1 MARPVEDQAQRHQL
15 VFPAVENTRSV
26 WQYAG
31 RVGAE
36 VLAAVG
42 RGRAAALRD
51 WPVPGALL
59 PRDRSLP
66 VAEQMAGLF
75 PERALRRGS
84 TVVVGRS
91 RPGAT
96 SVALSLLSPS
106 AAGYWCGVV
115 GAPDLGL
122 VAAAQLGGEL
132 SRLALVPVPG
142 ERWPV
147 VTAALLEGM
156 DVVLVRPAGPVRPTD
171 ARKLEARARERGA
184 VLAVLSDAWPGA
196 ADVRLDVGEG
206 SWHGAQSGAG
216 FLVGRELEVVS
227 TGRGAASRPRRAR
240 LTFASST
247 SRVVSLADGAA
258 SSAPSFR
265 AAGSGPR

>member
-1 MARPVEDQAQRHQL
+1 MARPVEDQAQRRQP
-15 VFPAVENTRSV
+15 VFPAVENTRSIR
-26 WQYAG
+26 QYAG

-91 RPGAT
+91 CPGAT
-96 SVALSLLSPS
+96 SVALSLLSGPS
-106 AAGYWCGVV
+106 AAGSWCGVV

-122 VAAAQLGGEL
+122 VAAAQLGVEL

-156 DVVLVRPAGPVRPTD
+156 DVVLVRPAGPVRPMD

-206 SWHGAQSGAG
+206 GWHGIQGGAG

-240 LTFASST
+240 LTFGSGT
-247 SRVVSLADGAA
+247 SRV
-258 SSAPSFR
+258 R
-265 AAGSGPR
+265 ARRAEP